1 MGCRV
6 SKAEPVAKARRRLT
20 VSDTFG
26 EQENQKDEQLKKLEA
41 DGKGGQQNPISEDSS
56 QSPDQLLLALEA
68 CEILNLRK
76 NHQKEMRWSFSSE
89 TDNDLHRRPS
99 RKEKDTSLRT
109 RGVTL
114 KPEDVANQGVGVA
127 CTKGLKPEVAN
138 QDSFVCICCE
148 NSFRLYG
155 VFDGHGKQ
163 GHFVS
168 QYVKEQLPKL
178 ILESRLL
185 MEAPDKVLE
194 AAFERMQVLL
204 EVAMKQERFDC
215 RRSGCTA
222 TVALHFVLERKLV
235 VAHVG
240 DSRAVMSSIASSGKD
255 DQRRVA
261 KELTQDHRPDLEV
274 ERKRIEAGGGFVRF
288 DGAFN
293 HRVYAADRRVH
304 GPGLN
309 MSRALGDFVAHLHAG
324 VTAKPDVTV
333 WTVGEDDKQLL
344 LCSDGIWEFIT
355 SQQAC
360 ETAAQAGTCTEAA
373 VLLADLAWTKW
384 RSYDP
389 YTVDDITAMVIDMQ
403 VAHAMAKSEPIVMP
417 SIEISPENSTPI
429 SPIPQPQ
436 GPGDE
441 LPVKARHVPDESVT
455 ELELSPVLPEHTN
468 GGHVVEVAS

>member
-6 SKAEPVAKARRRLT
+6 SKAEPVAKPRRRLT
-20 VSDTFG
+20 VADT
-26 EQENQKDEQLKKLEA
+26 NDEQAHPRDEGVGLEKA
-41 DGKGGQQNPISEDSS
+41 AALSVISGDSGT
-56 QSPDQLLLALEA
+56 QSPDQLLLALEQ

-76 NHQKEMRWSFSSE
+76 NAMKEMRWSFSSE

-109 RGVTL
+109 RGAKLTM
-114 KPEDVANQGVGVA
+114 DDIANQGVGVA

-185 MEAPDKVLE
+185 MESPDKVLE
-194 AAFERMQVLL
+194 QAFERMQVLL

-222 TVALHFVLERKLV
+222 TVVLHFVLERKLV

-240 DSRAVMSSIASSGKD
+240 DSRAVMSCTSPGSHG
-255 DQRRVA
+255 RVA

-309 MSRALGDFVAHLHAG
+309 MSRALGDFVAHIHAG
-324 VTAKPDVTV
+324 VTAKPDVST
-333 WTVGEDDKQLL
+333 WTVNDEDKQLL

-360 ETAAQAGTCTEAA
+360 DTATQANTCSEAA
-373 VLLADLAWTKW
+373 LLLADLAWTKW

-403 VAHAMAKSEPIVMP
+403 VASALAKAEPIAMP
-417 SIEISPENSTPI
+417 TLALHPENSTPI
-429 SPIPQPQ
+429 SPFPQPE
-436 GPGDE
+436 GAGDE
-441 LPVKARHVPDESVT
+441 LPVKARQVAEETVT
-455 ELELSPVLPEHTN
+455 ELELSPVLPDHSN
-468 GGHVVEVAS
+468 ANGHVIEVAS